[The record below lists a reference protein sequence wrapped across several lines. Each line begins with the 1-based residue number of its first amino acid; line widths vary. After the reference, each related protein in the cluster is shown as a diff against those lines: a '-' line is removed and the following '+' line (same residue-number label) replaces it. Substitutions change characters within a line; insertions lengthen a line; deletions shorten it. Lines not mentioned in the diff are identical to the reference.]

1 MRAVS
6 FLDKVEYEFVGNFL
20 QDAICLGDAD
30 NDKGIELVA
39 ANLHGDLAVFKYR
52 QSRPWATASDLGAV
66 ASVVVGEI
74 TNDSQNKIV
83 SISCDGWC
91 NIFALQSDA
100 TEEERK
106 HMAPLHSQ
114 RLPANTKMALLAD
127 INGDGKVELI
137 LGLTDRVVRTYQW
150 TCFLEN
156 GSEGK
161 LVGLQK
167 WEFANQ
173 VGTISLS
180 ANQAGGLA
188 LLVAQ
193 PGGTYTK
200 LDFGSSTPDSGEAAQ
215 VCPQH
220 HKLDSSHMRNPNVSS
235 AILGGVR
242 GTRDG
247 RLTDSLMALA
257 TLDGTLMLVD
267 GDNILWSLQVDH
279 QLSAL
284 TKLDIVGDGRD
295 EVIAC
300 AWDGQTY
307 IVDEDRQ
314 SVRFQFDEAVCTFTA
329 GRPAD
334 PEPGRDPA
342 LPGVR
347 HLRTPHRGLLQRHLP
362 QHGHP
367 GAARG
372 APPAGTA
379 RGRPSRG
386 GGPPQARALVPVR
399 FAHGA
404 GRPFYG
410 RDERGPPVLTRAQP
424 AATLAERIDLGET
437 RLHSSRE
444 SIALPLC
451 KGDSENGTGAS
462 RVAMAVKQQPNCNKP
477 ERALAEWRSSIP
489 SSPIRTPSA
498 PVFRELPSRPPSRAE
513 WCR

>member
-66 ASVVVGEI
+66 RRVRTGGANLDASDARSHLL
-74 TNDSQNKIV
+74 TTDSSALQNKIV

-200 LDFGSSTPDSGEAAQ
+200 LDFGSSTPDRRSSITAQSTLPADLTGAGSGEAAQ

-257 TLDGTLMLVD
+257 TLDGRYHY
-267 GDNILWSLQVDH
+267 QC
-279 QLSAL
+279 
-284 TKLDIVGDGRD
+284 
-295 EVIAC
+295 VIYG
-300 AWDGQTY
+300 WDGKCAANRDWIYQMG
-307 IVDEDRQ
+307 VHNLSHEDRQ
-314 SVRFQFDEAVCTFTA
+314 PFYNVLVEDGSNRY
-329 GRPAD
+329 
-334 PEPGRDPA
+334 
-342 LPGVR
+342 
-347 HLRTPHRGLLQRHLP
+347 
-362 QHGHP
+362 
-367 GAARG
+367 AAQENL
-372 APPAGTA
+372 
-379 RGRPSRG
+379 RPSM
-386 GGPPQARALVPVR
+386 GPKAIPHPDVGKYFER
-399 FAHGA
+399 F
-404 GRPFYG
+404 
-410 RDERGPPVLTRAQP
+410 
-424 AATLAERIDLGET
+424 
-437 RLHSSRE
+437 
-444 SIALPLC
+444 C
-451 KGDSENGTGAS
+451 GTHY
-462 RVAMAVKQQPNCNKP
+462 QPNAEKEDEYPEDAEARQELLNKTFH
-477 ERALAEWRSSIP
+477 AEVEETLQEAAEEASSG
-489 SSPIRTPSA
+489 
-498 PVFRELPSRPPSRAE
+498 
-513 WCR
+513 

>member
-66 ASVVVGEI
+66 ASIVVGEI

-150 TCFLEN
+150 TCFLE
-156 GSEGK
+156 

-173 VGTISLS
+173 VGSFPRAPSPSSRMSTTSSRPSPVLKFLFQS
-180 ANQAGGLA
+180 TAFFPRHVGRNPHGLTKSNQN
-188 LLVAQ
+188 
-193 PGGTYTK
+193 T
-200 LDFGSSTPDSGEAAQ
+200 
-215 VCPQH
+215 H

-329 GRPAD
+329 GQLTLS
-334 PEPGRDPA
+334 PGMT
-342 LPGVR
+342 LPCLVYATFG
-347 HLRTPHRGLLQRHLP
+347 HR
-362 QHGHP
+362 
-367 GAARG
+367 
-372 APPAGTA
+372 
-379 RGRPSRG
+379 
-386 GGPPQARALVPVR
+386 
-399 FAHGA
+399 
-404 GRPFYG
+404 
-410 RDERGPPVLTRAQP
+410 
-424 AATLAERIDLGET
+424 I
-437 RLHSSRE
+437 
-444 SIALPLC
+444 
-451 KGDSENGTGAS
+451 
-462 RVAMAVKQQPNCNKP
+462 VAYYNVTFPNMA
-477 ERALAEWRSSIP
+477 
-489 SSPIRTPSA
+489 
-498 PVFRELPSRPPSRAE
+498 
-513 WCR
+513 

>member
-329 GRPAD
+329 GQ
-334 PEPGRDPA
+334 
-342 LPGVR
+342 LTLSPGVTLPCLVYATFGHR
-347 HLRTPHRGLLQRHLP
+347 IVAYYNVTFPNMATQALLEEPHLRARLEEGLPEGVDPRK
-362 QHGHP
+362 
-367 GAARG
+367 
-372 APPAGTA
+372 
-379 RGRPSRG
+379 
-386 GGPPQARALVPVR
+386 LVHWCLYGSHTVL
-399 FAHGA
+399 A
-404 GRPFYG
+404 GRS
-410 RDERGPPVLTRAQP
+410 T
-424 AATLAERIDLGET
+424 GET
-437 RLHSSRE
+437 NEDRL
-444 SIALPLC
+444 C
-451 KGDSENGTGAS
+451 
-462 RVAMAVKQQPNCNKP
+462 
-477 ERALAEWRSSIP
+477 
-489 SSPIRTPSA
+489 
-498 PVFRELPSRPPSRAE
+498 
-513 WCR
+513 

>member
-20 QDAICLGDAD
+20 QDALCLGDVD
-30 NDKGIELVA
+30 NDKDVELVA
-39 ANLHGDLAVFKYR
+39 ANLHGDLAVFKYQQPR
-52 QSRPWATASDLGAV
+52 AWATASDLGAV
-66 ASVVVGEI
+66 ASVLVGDV
-74 TNDSQNKIV
+74 TNDSQNKVV

-91 NIFALQSDA
+91 HIFGLQSDA
-100 TEEERK
+100 TDEERK

-127 INGDGKVELI
+127 LNRDGRMELI

-150 TCFLEN
+150 VCFSE
-156 GSEGK
+156 GSSEGK
-161 LVGLQK
+161 LVGLHK

-173 VGTISLS
+173 VGTISL
-180 ANQAGGLA
+180 NGTEGGGLA

-200 LDFGSSTPDSGEAAQ
+200 LDFGALGPKDRSSCYIVTFVPPTPSEEAVQ
-215 VCPQH
+215 VTPQH

-247 RLTDSLMALA
+247 HPTDALVALA

-284 TKLDIVGDGRD
+284 TKLDIVGDGRE

-307 IVDEDRQ
+307 IVNEERQ

-329 GRPAD
+329 GLMSLS
-334 PEPGRDPA
+334 PGRSLPCLVYATFGHRIVAYYNVTFPNMATQSLLEEPCLQAKLKEACPQGLDPRR
-342 LPGVR
+342 LV
-347 HLRTPHRGLLQRHLP
+347 HWCLY
-362 QHGHP
+362 
-367 GAARG
+367 GAH
-372 APPAGTA
+372 TVFS
-379 RGRPSRG
+379 GRS
-386 GGPPQARALVPVR
+386 
-399 FAHGA
+399 
-404 GRPFYG
+404 
-410 RDERGPPVLTRAQP
+410 
-424 AATLAERIDLGET
+424 
-437 RLHSSRE
+437 
-444 SIALPLC
+444 
-451 KGDSENGTGAS
+451 
-462 RVAMAVKQQPNCNKP
+462 
-477 ERALAEWRSSIP
+477 
-489 SSPIRTPSA
+489 
-498 PVFRELPSRPPSRAE
+498 
-513 WCR
+513 

>member
-6 FLDKVEYEFVGNFL
+6 FLDKVEYEFDGNFL

-39 ANLHGDLAVFKYR
+39 ANLQGHLAVFKYR
-52 QSRPWATASDLGAV
+52 QSRPWATASNLGAV

-106 HMAPLHSQ
+106 PMAPLHSQ

-150 TCFLEN
+150 TCFSEN

-200 LDFGSSTPDSGEAAQ
+200 LDFGSSTQDSGEAAQ

-329 GRPAD
+329 GR
-334 PEPGRDPA
+334 
-342 LPGVR
+342 LTLSPGVTLPCLVYATFGNR
-347 HLRTPHRGLLQRHLP
+347 IVAYYNVTFPNMATQALLEEPQLRARLEEGLPEGVDPRKLVHWCLYGSHAVLGGRS
-362 QHGHP
+362 P
-367 GAARG
+367 G
-372 APPAGTA
+372 
-379 RGRPSRG
+379 
-386 GGPPQARALVPVR
+386 
-399 FAHGA
+399 
-404 GRPFYG
+404 
-410 RDERGPPVLTRAQP
+410 ERN
-424 AATLAERIDLGET
+424 ED
-437 RLHSSRE
+437 RL
-444 SIALPLC
+444 C
-451 KGDSENGTGAS
+451 
-462 RVAMAVKQQPNCNKP
+462 
-477 ERALAEWRSSIP
+477 
-489 SSPIRTPSA
+489 
-498 PVFRELPSRPPSRAE
+498 
-513 WCR
+513 

>member
-150 TCFLEN
+150 TCFSEN

-180 ANQAGGLA
+180 ATQAGGLA

-329 GRPAD
+329 GQ
-334 PEPGRDPA
+334 
-342 LPGVR
+342 LTLSPGVTLPCLVYATFGHR
-347 HLRTPHRGLLQRHLP
+347 IVAYYNVTFPNMATQALLEEPQLRARLEEGLPEGVDPRK
-362 QHGHP
+362 
-367 GAARG
+367 
-372 APPAGTA
+372 
-379 RGRPSRG
+379 
-386 GGPPQARALVPVR
+386 LVHWCLYGSHAVL
-399 FAHGA
+399 A
-404 GRPFYG
+404 GRTTG
-410 RDERGPPVLTRAQP
+410 ERN
-424 AATLAERIDLGET
+424 ED
-437 RLHSSRE
+437 H
-444 SIALPLC
+444 LC
-451 KGDSENGTGAS
+451 
-462 RVAMAVKQQPNCNKP
+462 
-477 ERALAEWRSSIP
+477 
-489 SSPIRTPSA
+489 
-498 PVFRELPSRPPSRAE
+498 
-513 WCR
+513 